1 MRKTPAITMQKTI
14 NNKIRLPIAVKNV
27 LKRCPQSGDGVHP
40 WIFSAACKLKL
51 HVSGQTAFDLISAH
65 SAGCGRPVYPRE
77 IWDAIHSASN
87 SKPDAGEPKLNPPKV
102 NHEQVEAITV
112 NGGGLADL
120 WEASPMRFEDDVP
133 KTELL
138 IDLLFPGNPL
148 LCVGHAIDRFDTKPR
163 EAWRGKLTDMQFIV
177 PHPMTSERGIAKSGK
192 SGARTND
199 NTGPRQHI
207 VIEFDN
213 GSFDEHASILHH
225 LAKHAPMVMALMSG
239 NKSLHAW
246 FGAWDTP
253 EDLQLRFMRYAVSL
267 GADRAL
273 WTKSQMV
280 RLPDGWRPDKSARQ
294 SVIYFNPEN
303 LKH

>member
-1 MRKTPAITMQKTI
+1 MQKTI
-14 NNKIRLPIAVKNV
+14 NNKSRLPTAVQNI
-27 LKRCPQSGDGVHP
+27 LKRCPQSGRGVHN
-40 WIFSAACKLKL
+40 WIFSAACKLKP
-51 HVSGQTAFDLISAH
+51 HVSEQTAFELISAY
-65 SAGCGRPVYPRE
+65 SAGCGRPVNPPE
-77 IWDAIHSASN
+77 IWDAIHNASN
-87 SKPDAGEPKLNPPKV
+87 NNLGAGLATPKWPKV

-133 KTELL
+133 KTELV

-177 PHPMTSERGIAKSGK
+177 PNPMSSERGITQSGK
-192 SGARTND
+192 LSARTKD
-199 NTGPRQHI
+199 NTGPRQHL
-207 VIEFDN
+207 VIEFDD
-213 GSFDEHASILHH
+213 GSFDEHSSILHH
-225 LAKHAPMVMALMSG
+225 LAKHAPLGMTLMGG
-239 NKSLHAW
+239 NKSLHGW

-273 WTKSQMV
+273 WNKSQMV
-280 RLPDGWRPDKSARQ
+280 RLPDGWRPKKPPEKSARQ

-303 LKH
+303 LKN

>member
-1 MRKTPAITMQKTI
+1 MLKTI
-14 NNKIRLPIAVKNV
+14 NNKLRLPIAVQNV
-27 LKRCPQSGDGVHP
+27 LKRCPKSGGGVHN
-40 WIFSAACKLKL
+40 WIFSAACKLKP
-51 HVSGQTAFDLISAH
+51 HVSEQTAFELISAH
-65 SAGCGRPVYPRE
+65 SAGCGRRTDQRE
-77 IWDAIHSASN
+77 IWNAISNAANNKLSAGSIT
-87 SKPDAGEPKLNPPKV
+87 PKWPEIND
-102 NHEQVEAITV
+102 EQVEAITV
-112 NGGGLADL
+112 YGSGLADL
-120 WEASPMRFEDDVP
+120 WEASPIQFEDSIS
-133 KTELL
+133 KTELI

-148 LCVGHAIDRFDTKPR
+148 LCVGYAIDRFDTRPR
-163 EAWRGKLTDMQFIV
+163 ETWRGKLSDMQFVV
-177 PHPMTSERGIAKSGK
+177 PSPMSSERGFTQSGK
-192 SGARTND
+192 PSARTKD

-225 LAKHAPMVMALMSG
+225 LAKHAPMVMTLMSG
-239 NKSLHAW
+239 NKSLHGW

-294 SVIYFNPEN
+294 SVIYFNPEH
-303 LKH
+303 LKQ

>member
-1 MRKTPAITMQKTI
+1 MQKTI
-14 NNKIRLPIAVKNV
+14 NNKLRLPIAVQNV
-27 LKRCPQSGDGVHP
+27 LKRCPQSGGGVHN
-40 WIFSAACKLKL
+40 WIFSAACKLKP
-51 HVSGQTAFDLISAH
+51 HVSEQTAFELISAH
-65 SAGCGRPVYPRE
+65 SAGCGRRTDQRE
-77 IWDAIHSASN
+77 IWDAIHNASN
-87 SKPDAGEPKLNPPKV
+87 NKLGAGLAKTKWPEV

-163 EAWRGKLTDMQFIV
+163 EAWRGKLTAMQFIV
-177 PHPMTSERGIAKSGK
+177 PSPMSSERGIAKSGK

-199 NTGPRQHI
+199 NTGPRRYLI
-207 VIEFDN
+207 VEFDQ

-225 LAKHAPMVMALMSG
+225 LSTLAPLVMTLMSG

-253 EDLQLRFMRYAVSL
+253 EDLQYRFMWYAVSL
-267 GADRAL
+267 GADHAL